1 MSIKTRFIVSAALLA
16 SLLAFRTESASACS
30 CVPPGAPLEEL
41 GRSTAVFAG
50 KAIRIDA
57 GLLYSSADPVM
68 VTFQVAQVWK
78 GPEHARLTLHTERSG
93 ASCGYEFQG
102 GQEYL
107 VYASG
112 PEAGLYTGLC
122 TRTQPLAGA
131 GDDLK
136 ALGGGKVPSG
146 DDPGQSASSQ
156 PVLPV
161 AAVAVIAAGALAILA
176 VALRRRR
183 TT

>member
-30 CVPPGAPLEEL
+30 CVPPGTPLEEL

-112 PEAGLYTGLC
+112 PEADLYTGLC
-122 TRTQPLAGA
+122 TRTQPLASA
-131 GDDLK
+131 GDDLQ
-136 ALGGGKVPSG
+136 ALGEGTTPS
-146 DDPGQSASSQ
+146 DDAPGLAAGSQ
-156 PVLPV
+156 PALPV
-161 AAVAVIAAGALAILA
+161 VAVAILAAGAVAILA
-176 VALRRRR
+176 AALRKKR
-183 TT
+183 T